1 MFCEELQD
9 VHGTP
14 NKNAHFCMSSLKV
27 TWQVIFIGI
36 INWDRINAIGAIIR
50 NWGSYH
56 KLGQYSTIYT
66 TVIISN
72 LKWLVFVKIIF
83 AGGRKNP
90 D

>member
-1 MFCEELQD
+1 MGHLIKM
-9 VHGTP
+9 H
-14 NKNAHFCMSSLKV
+14 MSSLKV

-66 TVIISN
+66 TVTISN